1 MGKLWNNWSIQ
12 SAMRFKIHLN
22 EFWGGVETFSMESS
36 IKTLLRKNNSL
47 EWTREID
54 FYFRKLGI
62 VFFYSLLQE
71 TFQLEK
77 KSLTR

>member
-1 MGKLWNNWSIQ
+1 
-12 SAMRFKIHLN
+12 
-22 EFWGGVETFSMESS
+22 MESS

-62 VFFYSLLQE
+62 VFFL
-71 TFQLEK
+71 FFIARNIPIRK
-77 KSLTR
+77 KKLDKIAYMCYNCTRGKR

>member
-1 MGKLWNNWSIQ
+1 
-12 SAMRFKIHLN
+12 
-22 EFWGGVETFSMESS
+22 MESS

-54 FYFRKLGI
+54 FYFGKLGI